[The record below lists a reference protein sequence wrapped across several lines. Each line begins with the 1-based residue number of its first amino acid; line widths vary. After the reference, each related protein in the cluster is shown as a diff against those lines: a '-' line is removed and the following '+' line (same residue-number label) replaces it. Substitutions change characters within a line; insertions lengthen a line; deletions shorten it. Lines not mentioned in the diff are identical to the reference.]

1 MTEEKGR
8 IIETRSVSGAASA
21 LLACGLL
28 FLSLGV
34 FVGNV
39 PIAVGQ
45 ILVVFGVTIGLFQQ
59 NCFLRQLRRLPISS
73 WWLFAFAFFAIVSVV
88 ANAQEIDKPL
98 SFIKKT
104 RYFLIYPS
112 ILLVPLILRH
122 VLSRAWLKDV
132 IIIVWL
138 VPLILAFVVGM
149 FWVLDLGPTV
159 RTNSARLSGLHG
171 GVMTFAYGLQFSV
184 VALSILFFMP
194 SLWKSITGLPWKWAA
209 IFAALAGISL
219 YLTYSRGAMLGVVSG
234 LGIFAVM
241 RSRYLVMGLV
251 AVGLIGAALAFS
263 QGNRYVNFEEPVRG
277 NQWKA
282 ATVAFIENP
291 IFGLGFRNFEI
302 QSVELKQRCG
312 MEMDFPRIVK
322 GIETISYFKGHA
334 HNNYIEAFAS
344 TGVFGGIS
352 LIAFCIS
359 WCREV
364 WGNRYS
370 IIFIPLIV
378 AFLVSG
384 FFENTFYDSEV
395 LNCILLIYLFSQI
408 AISSES
414 SEKSGLDET
423 TLPE

>member
-1 MTEEKGR
+1 
-8 IIETRSVSGAASA
+8 
-21 LLACGLL
+21 
-28 FLSLGV
+28 
-34 FVGNV
+34 
-39 PIAVGQ
+39 
-45 ILVVFGVTIGLFQQ
+45 
-59 NCFLRQLRRLPISS
+59 
-73 WWLFAFAFFAIVSVV
+73 
-88 ANAQEIDKPL
+88 
-98 SFIKKT
+98 
-104 RYFLIYPS
+104 
-112 ILLVPLILRH
+112 
-122 VLSRAWLKDV
+122 
-132 IIIVWL
+132 
-138 VPLILAFVVGM
+138 
-149 FWVLDLGPTV
+149 
-159 RTNSARLSGLHG
+159 
-171 GVMTFAYGLQFSV
+171 MTFAYGLQFSV

-234 LGIFAVM
+234 LGVFAVM

-378 AFLVSG
+378 AFIVSG

-414 SEKSGLDET
+414 SEKSGLDEP